1 MPSDL
6 ELITSAALD
15 ILSHLPEIMSTVILV
30 LSSNLTTA
38 PPLLLVGAE
47 SDDVDDDEHER
58 LVAKAD
64 AGGISL
70 TFGD

>member
-6 ELITSAALD
+6 ELITSEALD

-38 PPLLLVGAE
+38 PPLLGAE
-47 SDDVDDDEHER
+47 SDGVGEEGA
-58 LVAKAD
+58 VFAS
-64 AGGISL
+64 AGSVG
-70 TFGD
+70 GGA